1 MPAHRKGFRMTATT
15 LEPRAIFTS
24 APALS
29 IVIASINGLS
39 VLEPTLDSIDRLPER
54 DRIEVIVVEPIGG
67 AVRDLLRARRRPV
80 TIIPLIEKRAIPRL
94 RYLGVQRARGDLI
107 AILED
112 HAEVDPGWA
121 SALFEAHRDPSVGAV
136 GGAVENGKGGLVN
149 WAVFF
154 CEYTAYMAP
163 VVEGETD
170 DLPGNNIAY
179 KRDHLLKHARVLDE
193 GKWESW
199 INDRL
204 RADGVTISSTN
215 CVVVR
220 HIKTFRLGYFLS
232 QRFHFARS
240 YAGMRRSDQSP
251 LKRLIY
257 GIGSMALPGLL
268 LARIARQALAK
279 RRNLGRFAAC
289 LPLIALFLTVGA
301 AGEMIGYL
309 VGPGRSLERVE

>member
-1 MPAHRKGFRMTATT
+1 MTATT
-15 LEPRAIFTS
+15 LEPRAISTS

-29 IVIASINGLS
+29 IVIASVNGS
-39 VLEPTLDSIDRLPER
+39 AVLGPTLDSIDRLPER

-67 AVRDLLRARRRPV
+67 PVRDHLRARRSAV
-80 TIIPLIEKRAIPRL
+80 TVIPLSEKRSIPRL
-94 RYLGVQRARGDLI
+94 RYLGVRCARGDLI

-112 HAEVDPGWA
+112 HAEVDPNWA
-121 SALFEAHRDPSVGAV
+121 SALFEAHRDPGVGAV

-163 VVEGETD
+163 VAEGATD

-179 KRDHLLKHARVLDE
+179 KRDHLLKHAHVLDE

-204 RADGVTISSTN
+204 RADGVAISSTN
-215 CVVVR
+215 RAVVR

-240 YAGMRRSDQSP
+240 YAGMRRGDQSP
-251 LKRLIY
+251 VKRLIY
-257 GIGSMALPGLL
+257 GVGSMALPGLL
-268 LARIARQALAK
+268 LARISRQALGK